1 MSFFART
8 GGIRD
13 RGVIFPS
20 ASRST
25 TISPYDE
32 FLSTDIGD
40 PSNDPKSKRGSGAN
54 PRFPANEIGVPLK
67 YFLVPT
73 VFSQAPRKFFCK
85 KMQRRCSEIVPLDQ
99 TNILDEGRL
108 LPRRLQ

>member
-1 MSFFART
+1 MVTAIRKAMRQKQSRNTFGWMIA
-8 GGIRD
+8 GGVVRL
-13 RGVIFPS
+13 R
-20 ASRST
+20 
-25 TISPYDE
+25 
-32 FLSTDIGD
+32 